1 MNNLP
6 LNLCLTFHC
15 LYNKGLENPLV
26 NQELFI
32 SSEDIK
38 KLCINLK
45 SKGYNFCLPETTIKN
60 QRNCIITFDDGYY
73 NNFYFLEIAE
83 ELKIPFI
90 IFLSGYNIETNS
102 PFLWDTIPY
111 SNINLKYWN
120 TDYSVS
126 YNKVKESQIKL
137 KYSIHRPFSI
147 QELNSIGNRDYLNF
161 GYHGY
166 YHQPFTYFGENFIT
180 RELNESDKFMNKIMH
195 NKINHFAFPNGLY
208 SFYSKWKIKSKY
220 DFIYTIQSGEFSNKS
235 KFINRFS
242 LLNPDIYGSLE
253 GQILKANR
261 ISRRII
267 RKIHTLKA
275 SYF

>member
-1 MNNLP
+1 MNHLP

-15 LYNKGLENPLV
+15 LYKKGLDNPLV

-32 SSEDIK
+32 STENIK
-38 KLCINLK
+38 KLCNNLK
-45 SKGYNFCLPETTIKN
+45 SKGYNFCLPETTIEN
-60 QRNCIITFDDGYY
+60 QRNCILTFDDGYY
-73 NNFYFLEIAE
+73 NNFYFLEIAD

-90 IFLSGYNIETNS
+90 VFLTGYNIETNS

-111 SNINLKYWN
+111 SKLNLKYWN

-126 YNKVKESQIKL
+126 YNKVIESKL
-137 KYSIHRPFSI
+137 KLNDSIHRPFSI
-147 QELNSIGNRDYLNF
+147 EELNSIGQNDYIKF

-166 YHQPFTYFGENFIT
+166 YHQPFTYFGEHFIT
-180 RELNESDKFMNKIMH
+180 REINESEKFMNKIKY
-195 NKINHFAFPNGLY
+195 NKLNHFAFPNGLY

-253 GQILKANR
+253 GQIIKANR

>member
-6 LNLCLTFHC
+6 LNVCLTFHC

-126 YNKVKESQIKL
+126 YNKVKESQLKL
-137 KYSIHRPFSI
+137 IDSIHRPFSI
-147 QELNSIGNRDYLNF
+147 QELNSIGQSDYLNF

-166 YHQPFTYFGENFIT
+166 YHQPFTYFGENFII

-208 SFYSKWKIKSKY
+208 SIYSKWIIKSKY
-220 DFIYTIQSGEFSNKS
+220 DYIYTIQSGEFSINS

-261 ISRRII
+261 FSRRII

-275 SYF
+275 SYL